1 MVEISHDVHFELM
14 LIFRIFL
21 RLFFEFHQVKHFS
34 PLHDLAGRNVKLDVD
49 LLIVH
54 HIVFLSVFHRDQLI
68 FFALHHQLIVDLSF
82 LKAQLFDLPFQFLLY
97 FSDVFVLSKICSGHL
112 LIPVRLAS

>member
-1 MVEISHDVHFELM
+1 MV
-14 LIFRIFL
+14 IFRIFL
-21 RLFFEFHQVKHFS
+21 RLFFEFHHVKHFS

-54 HIVFLSVFHRDQLI
+54 HIVFLSVFHRDKLI
-68 FFALHHQLIVDLSF
+68 FFALRLQLIVDLSF
-82 LKAQLFDLPFQFLLY
+82 LKAQLFDLSFQFLLY
-97 FSDVFVLSKICSGHL
+97 FSDVFVLSKICPGYL